1 MVWPPKVRVFA
12 TELTVAVRTRV
23 PPAGLLNWLNGLTL
37 PAKVRLPAL
46 RLSVS
51 VLVSVL
57 VPPMVTSPAAMVRVP
72 AAVAAKARFGSRVSA
87 VAFVRFSE
95 PPARAMV
102 PASLTAGAAPRL
114 AAEETMSVPPTT
126 ETPPVKVLA
135 PERVSVPVA

>member
-1 MVWPPKVRVFA
+1 M
-12 TELTVAVRTRV
+12 
-23 PPAGLLNWLNGLTL
+23 
-37 PAKVRLPAL
+37 
-46 RLSVS
+46 
-51 VLVSVL
+51 
-57 VPPMVTSPAAMVRVP
+57 
-72 AAVAAKARFGSRVSA
+72 
-87 VAFVRFSE
+87 AFVRLNE